1 MLYSDKF
8 AVLVS
13 IWPMTTQG
21 FYGYIVLY
29 CSTGLELLLSG
40 STSQLQRV
48 ANQLQQPEIVYIHE
62 YSRVLQLT
70 EQNQALQHNLNLHP
84 DSPSSAAPDKFYSA

>member
-1 MLYSDKF
+1 MCIIFYSDEF

-13 IWPMTTQG
+13 TWPMTTQS

-29 CSTGLELLLSG
+29 CSTGLELLLAG

-48 ANQLQQPEIVYIHE
+48 ADQLRQPEIVYIHE
-62 YSRVLQLT
+62 YSSVLSLT
-70 EQNQALQHNLNLHP
+70 EQDH
-84 DSPSSAAPDKFYSA
+84 FGG